1 MKAEFLSKRE
11 AARYIG
17 RSVSWLEKK
26 EKEGEISHVYTAN
39 NRRYY
44 AVSDLDNLAI
54 NFGEVTKNPDYKPNV
69 RFGRGQVNYRSFVKL
84 SSQS

>member
-26 EKEGEISHVYTAN
+26 EKEGEICHVYTTN
-39 NRRYY
+39 NRRFY
-44 AVSDLDNLAI
+44 AASDLETLAI
-54 NFGEVTKNPDYKPNV
+54 NFGKIEDNPNYKPNV
-69 RFGRGQVNYRSFVKL
+69 RIDRNQVKCRTFLKL